1 LNDENNSVSFF
12 FFFFFFF
19 FLPRI
24 DTLIFH
30 STRCSAN
37 ITIVILPGVK
47 NRRENKFFLFQ
58 CFSLSIRVF
67 FLLCPN
73 SNRACTTL
81 KDLFFCLS
89 PPLFL
94 SLFSLSLLALSSLQ
108 PTLFSTATMC
118 NHHFICEHK
127 KRQV

>member
-1 LNDENNSVSFF
+1 MMRTIPFLFLF
-12 FFFFFFF
+12 LRF
-19 FLPRI
+19 FLPKI

-37 ITIVILPGVK
+37 IAIVVLPGVK
-47 NRRENKFFLFQ
+47 NRRENKFFLFH

-67 FLLCPN
+67 LLCPH

-81 KDLFFCLS
+81 KDLFFCVCVC
-89 PPLFL
+89 L
-94 SLFSLSLLALSSLQ
+94 SLSFSFSLLALSSLQ
-108 PTLFSTATMC
+108 ATLFSTATMC
-118 NHHFICEHK
+118 NHHYICEHK